1 MENIR
6 IQMMLKAK
14 PLIEPG
20 HDVFGI
26 FDKNQRSFHITHK
39 MQRIMHIALS
49 GPFIPISITH
59 FTIAR
64 LILVNTINKYKNI

>member
-20 HDVFGI
+20 HDELGI
-26 FDKNQRSFHITHK
+26 FDKHPRPFYISYKLT
-39 MQRIMHIALS
+39 RLLHIALKE
-49 GPFIPISITH
+49 PFIPTSIFWTVIS
-59 FTIAR
+59 R
-64 LILVNTINKYKNI
+64 WLCKDKQQV